1 MLKAVPMLE
10 ERISVP
16 ADFFSRLTDRI
27 EGLGDFLE
35 LETSSRSPN
44 ACLRPSPL
52 TDNSVY
58 VGYRLGSLVSSGSL
72 RHRAYGLEMSPDFH
86 RSYPHCRLVPAA
98 DDRRVLLIRTRPASL
113 DRTAAFRERASLDYI
128 REE

>member
-1 MLKAVPMLE
+1 MLE

-16 ADFFSRLTDRI
+16 ADFFSRLADRI

-52 TDNSVY
+52 TDNVEAGDGEN
-58 VGYRLGSLVSSGSL
+58 VIHIGATKRLAGFRREALFYRSFPG
-72 RHRAYGLEMSPDFH
+72 
-86 RSYPHCRLVPAA
+86 HCDGA
-98 DDRRVLLIRTRPASL
+98 
-113 DRTAAFRERASLDYI
+113 
-128 REE
+128 